1 MDGWLE
7 WLGFLIAMIVVG
19 IGLLAFVAHPLLAAI
34 LAAIVGLAYWVASDA
49 RPARRRG
56 TGAHLDQ

>member
-19 IGLLAFVAHPLLAAI
+19 IGLLAFVTHPLLAAI
-34 LAAIVGLAYWVASDA
+34 VAAIVGLAYWVASDA
-49 RPARRRG
+49 RPPRRG
-56 TGAHLDQ
+56 PGAHLDQ